1 MAGTLSPFDNRCGG
15 PRAVHEAR
23 QSAQGH
29 LDQVSPSM
37 ETRALAAAAVFGGA
51 ARREMDHARAC
62 ERGCERGCE
71 RARCPSCGRGA
82 PPQTQHFLAAG
93 CWPKSSRRQGTQPL
107 GIAGSGSATGAGE
120 DGEDTAGSE
129 GETPDGAAEGDGS
142 SMVVVVIPMPSP
154 EFSEQQQSIAK
165 VEPEPQLS
173 LQIYMSEVA
182 TNVL

>member
-1 MAGTLSPFDNRCGG
+1 
-15 PRAVHEAR
+15 
-23 QSAQGH
+23 
-29 LDQVSPSM
+29 M

-51 ARREMDHARAC
+51 ARRDMDHARAC
-62 ERGCERGCE
+62 ECACERGCE
-71 RARCPSCGRGA
+71 RARCPSRGRGA
-82 PPQTQHFLAAG
+82 PPQTQHFLPAG

-107 GIAGSGSATGAGE
+107 GIAGSAAGAGE
-120 DGEDTAGSE
+120 DGEDTAGCE

-173 LQIYMSEVA
+173 PQMYVSEVA
-182 TNVL
+182 TIAL